1 MQSLWSELKDSL
13 EAGRAEVS
21 VGAPGS
27 ERRIQRKKPRRV
39 GTSPGFPS
47 CEAVAGVKGRC
58 LAPDTWVERGQPLT
72 PPAKRRPFI
81 DWAAYHN
88 AQGSRTQARPPNCL

>member
-1 MQSLWSELKDSL
+1 MSVGRTGMLDVQSLWSELKDSL

-21 VGAPGS
+21 VGAPGR

-39 GTSPGFPS
+39 GTSVFPS

-58 LAPDTWVERGQPLT
+58 LAPDPWVERT
-72 PPAKRRPFI
+72 AV
-81 DWAAYHN
+81 DTA
-88 AQGSRTQARPPNCL
+88 C